1 MELNGIGDVAARMFN
16 KVSSSGR
23 LAAPSTCGPTRHVS
37 LTATQPDNPS
47 SQQVK
52 QDVAGVIVQGGIN
65 YKF

>member
-1 MELNGIGDVAARMFN
+1 MELNGIGDVAARMSN

-23 LAAPSTCGPTRHVS
+23 LAHSSTRRPTRHVS